1 VSGGFGDSN
10 AFDEKTMKILKENQE
25 KVNEALAQL
34 QAVDPDTWE
43 TQSVNDTY
51 TMESIMFDY
60 E

>member
-1 VSGGFGDSN
+1 
-10 AFDEKTMKILKENQE
+10 MKILKENQE

-34 QAVDPDTWE
+34 QAVDPDAWE